1 MTTKHKRPI
10 VWRDDYLVNDG
21 INPWVAAVSHPS
33 GYGYVGHNFAT
44 HAEALAFAD
53 RMARIVEVTLPRIG
67 AQFTYKQRATPSYD
81 DITITKANSNYYQI
95 RYAEDRG
102 EDGRGIDMLA
112 DELKTVALVLLA
124 HHYRSMD
131 P

>member
-1 MTTKHKRPI
+1 MIRWK
-10 VWRDDYLVNDG
+10 VWRDRTMEAHG
-21 INPWVAAVSHPS
+21 GNPWIGAPERHWI
-33 GYGYVGHNFAT
+33 YGYVGHNFAT

-67 AQFTYKQRATPSYD
+67 PQFTYKQRATPSYD
-81 DITITKANSNYYQI
+81 DITITKANSNNYQI
-95 RYAEDRG
+95 RYAEDMG
-102 EDGRGIDMLA
+102 ADGRGIDMLA

-124 HHYRSMD
+124 HHYRSVE

>member
-1 MTTKHKRPI
+1 MTTKHKRWI

-44 HAEALAFAD
+44 HAEALAYAD
-53 RMARIVEVTLPRIG
+53 RMARTVTVELPADPNKHAPYMGYEASLDAPPHHQFG
-67 AQFTYKQRATPSYD
+67 APDWEPSNK
-81 DITITKANSNYYQI
+81 ISLEMSQI
-95 RYAEDRG
+95 EPFA
-102 EDGRGIDMLA
+102 LA
-112 DELKTVALVLLA
+112 LLT
-124 HHYRSMD
+124 HHYRSTA